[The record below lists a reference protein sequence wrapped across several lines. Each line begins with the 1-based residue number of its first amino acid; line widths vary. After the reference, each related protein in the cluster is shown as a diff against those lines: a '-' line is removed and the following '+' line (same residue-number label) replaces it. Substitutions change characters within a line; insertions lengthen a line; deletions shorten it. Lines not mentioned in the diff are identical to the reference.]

1 MEQLMVALF
10 AVLIWT
16 LLLWFLVG
24 LCHAARVGDGQ
35 GRPQDLT
42 SPAHEPEQAEAT
54 AAAASGQEPAPERVA
69 LAA

>member
-1 MEQLMVALF
+1 MVALF

-35 GRPQDLT
+35 GRARDLNL
-42 SPAHEPEQAEAT
+42 PAREPEQAEAT
-54 AAAASGQEPAPERVA
+54 AAPGQEPTPERVA
-69 LAA
+69 VAA